1 MWRLIFE
8 KIVTLEEIEKWWSY
22 DDLMRANAV
31 MDMHQHIM
39 IDQQN
44 QQKRVARGN
53 TQRAS
58 N

>member
-8 KIVTLEEIEKWWSY
+8 KIVTLEEIERSWSY
-22 DDLMRANAV
+22 DDLLRANAV
-31 MDMHQHIM
+31 LDMHQDIM

-44 QQKRVARGN
+44 QQKRVVRGN

>member
-1 MWRLIFE
+1 MWRIIFE
-8 KIVTLEEIEKWWSY
+8 KIATLEEIERSWSY
-22 DDLMRANAV
+22 DDLLRANAV
-31 MDMHQHIM
+31 LDMHQDIM

-44 QQKRVARGN
+44 QQKRVVRGN